1 MIRPNAFYVSL
12 LMGRVGHILKF
23 VFMPQIRRSTLFT
36 FVITCNLILV
46 PAVIAENVSPE
57 RLEEVTR
64 HGRHVM
70 PFELKQTQHIFTKTE
85 TGGVQQVIA
94 RDPSNAPQIALIR
107 QHLAKISQEFRRG
120 DFSNPA
126 KIHGED
132 MPGLAE
138 LRQAEPGRLEVRYRE
153 LDNGAEITYASDD
166 AGLIDAIHRWFD
178 AQLADHGPDAMPGHP
193 HGHRH
198 RLHAMKKL
206 HE

>member
-1 MIRPNAFYVSL
+1 MHQIKRAT
-12 LMGRVGHILKF
+12 
-23 VFMPQIRRSTLFT
+23 VFSFA
-36 FVITCNLILV
+36 ITCSLILI
-46 PAVIAENVSPE
+46 PAVFAETVSPK

-70 PFELKQTQHIFTKTE
+70 PFDLKKTQHIFTKTE

-94 RDPSNAPQIALIR
+94 RDASNNPQIELIR
-107 QHLAKISQEFRRG
+107 QHLSKISQEFSRG

-126 KIHGED
+126 KIHGEG

-138 LRQAEPGRLEVRYRE
+138 LRQAEPGRLKVRYRE

-178 AQLADHGPDAMPGHP
+178 AQLADHGPDAIPGHP
-193 HGHRH
+193 HG
-198 RLHAMKKL
+198 AMQRMRDMNKQ